1 MEFTRVNLV
10 ESIIY
15 VIEKSEDKSFEIKK
29 LYNKVKKIIHVL
41 PDEEIFKFQFLITIK
56 SIEKLNISSEI
67 KVKDYIIFN
76 NSIVSDFN
84 VNYNNTIDV
93 GLDLKLDNINLKKIL
108 IDIKNNYVIYHKLDR
123 DTIFDILI
131 KNI

>member
-10 ESIIY
+10 EAIIY

-93 GLDLKLDNINLKKIL
+93 GLDLKLDNIN
-108 IDIKNNYVIYHKLDR
+108 
-123 DTIFDILI
+123 
-131 KNI
+131 